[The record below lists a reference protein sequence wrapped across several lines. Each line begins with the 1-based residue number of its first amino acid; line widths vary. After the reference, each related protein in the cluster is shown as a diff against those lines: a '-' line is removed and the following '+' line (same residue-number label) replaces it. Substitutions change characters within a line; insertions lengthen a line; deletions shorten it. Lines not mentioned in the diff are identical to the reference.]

1 MRVISG
7 SARGCKLTAPSGQS
21 TRPTGDRMKEDLFNI
36 LSPVISGSR
45 FLDCYCGSGAI
56 GIEALSR
63 GASYAA
69 FVDCEKEAIAVTKTN
84 LQKAR
89 LEEKAEIFHA
99 TAAQALK
106 KLEKF
111 DIIFMDPPYESGEL
125 AKILAAASGL
135 LTENGILVA
144 ECPLDI
150 QLPELADLSI
160 YRQKKY
166 AQMQFIFYEK
176 HII

>member
-7 SARGCKLTAPSGQS
+7 TARGCKLIAPSGQS

-63 GASYAA
+63 GASSAV
-69 FVDCEKEAIAVTKTN
+69 FVDHAEEAIAAVKTN
-84 LQKAR
+84 LRKTR
-89 LEEKAEIFHA
+89 LENKAEIFHGTVA
-99 TAAQALK
+99 ETLK
-106 KLEKF
+106 KLKKF
-111 DIIFMDPPYESGEL
+111 DIIFIDPPYESGEL
-125 AKILAAASGL
+125 AWILETASGL
-135 LTENGILVA
+135 LTENGILAA

-150 QLPELADLSI
+150 ALPKLADLSV

-166 AQMQFIFYEK
+166 AKMQFIFYRRQY
-176 HII
+176 I